1 MYCNRISILIKKQN
15 SLRKKTPL
23 RLYALIITALS
34 LQITI
39 FAEKFAMRRIIIFTI
54 SALIMSAALC
64 GQEKKVYDN
73 GYLVKVGDTAP
84 DFVIKEAGGSSYRL
98 SDLRGKVVM
107 LQFTASWCSVCRQE
121 MPFIEKEI
129 WIPGRKS
136 GLAVVGIDRDE
147 PLDKVLKF
155 KKDIGVTYPLA
166 LDPGADIFGLYA
178 LKEAGVTRNVII
190 DRSGKIIF
198 LTRLFDRDEFD
209 MMKKA
214 IFSELAGK

>member
-1 MYCNRISILIKKQN
+1 MRIKIL
-15 SLRKKTPL
+15 
-23 RLYALIITALS
+23 
-34 LQITI
+34 
-39 FAEKFAMRRIIIFTI
+39 FTI
-54 SALIMSAALC
+54 VSMILSIALFA
-64 GQEKKVYDN
+64 QDKKVYDN
-73 GYLVKVGDTAP
+73 GYIVKVGDQAP
-84 DFVIKEAGGSSYRL
+84 DFLINEAGGRSYRL

-129 WIPGRKS
+129 WIPGSKS

-147 PLDKVLKF
+147 PLEKVLKF

-166 LDPGADIFGLYA
+166 LDPNADIFGLYA

-198 LTRLFDRDEFD
+198 LTRLFNRDEFD
-209 MMKKA
+209 SMKKA
-214 IFSELAGK
+214 IFSELARK